1 MASSPRSF
9 QRLVNDSAGLANR
22 LAMRP
27 LGTGGRSV
35 GSWPLEKAL
44 KDRVTL
50 VTGASS
56 GIGEAT
62 ALAVGSAGGTVALVA
77 RSQGKLE
84 EVAAAVADAGGR
96 ASVHPV
102 DLTDVEAIDAL
113 CADALAQHGHV
124 DILVNNAG
132 RSIRRSVANS
142 AGRFHDYERTM
153 QLNYFAAVRLTLGL
167 LPAMQERRHGHIINV
182 STLGVLTRVP
192 RFSAYVASKA
202 ALDAF
207 GDSLQSEV
215 LSDGV
220 RVTTIHMPLV
230 RTPMIAPTGAYRGM
244 PAIEPDVAAGYVTR
258 AVVERPRRLSPPV
271 GQLFNV
277 ADVVAPGV
285 TDWIRH
291 RGFTASEDS
300 SASRAAAAAVETAAA
315 ASVPD
320 GDATLTG

>member
-1 MASSPRSF
+1 MGAMSSW
-9 QRLVNDSAGLANR
+9 QRLVNDSAALANR
-22 LAMRP
+22 VAMRP
-27 LGTGGRSV
+27 VGTAGRTFGAWS
-35 GSWPLEKAL
+35 LDRAL
-44 KDRVTL
+44 QDRVTL

-62 ALAVGSAGGTVALVA
+62 ALAIGAAGGTVALVA

-84 EVAAAVADAGGR
+84 EVAAAVHAAGGT
-96 ASVHPV
+96 ATVHPV
-102 DLTDVEAIDAL
+102 DLTDLEAIDAL
-113 CADALAQHGHV
+113 CADTLAHHGHV

-132 RSIRRSVANS
+132 RSIRRAVANS
-142 AGRFHDYERTM
+142 TTRFHDYERTM
-153 QLNYFAAVRLTLGL
+153 ALNYFAAVRLTLGL
-167 LPAMQERRHGHIINV
+167 LPAMQERHHGHIVNV

-215 LSDGV
+215 LGDGI

-230 RTPMIAPTGAYRGM
+230 RTPMISPTGLYRGV
-244 PAIEPDVAAGYVTR
+244 PAVQPDEAAGYVTR
-258 AVVERPRRLSPPV
+258 AIVERPRRLSPPV
-271 GQLFNV
+271 GQFMNV

-291 RGFTASEDS
+291 RGFASSDDS
-300 SASRAAAAAVETAAA
+300 RASRAAGDDAAAGAPAPE
-315 ASVPD
+315 
-320 GDATLTG
+320 

>member
-1 MASSPRSF
+1 MASSSNRSLK
-9 QRLVNDSAGLANR
+9 RLVNDSAGLANR

-35 GSWPLEKAL
+35 GNWPLERAL
-44 KDRVTL
+44 RDRVTL

-62 ALAVGSAGGTVALVA
+62 ALAIGAAGGTVALVA

-84 EVAAAVADAGGR
+84 EVAATVTAAGGR
-96 ASVHPV
+96 ASVHPT
-102 DLTDVEAIDAL
+102 DLTDLEAIDAL
-113 CADALAQHGHV
+113 CTAALEEHGHV
-124 DILVNNAG
+124 DVLVNNAG

-142 AGRFHDYERTM
+142 TRRFHDYERTM
-153 QLNYFAAVRLTLGL
+153 QLNYFASVRLTLGL
-167 LPAMQERRHGHIINV
+167 LPAMQARRHGHIVNV

-207 GDSLQSEV
+207 ADSLQSEV

-244 PAIEPDVAAGYVTR
+244 PAVQPHVAAGYVTR
-258 AVVERPRRLSPPV
+258 AIVERPRRLSPPV

-277 ADVVAPGV
+277 ADVFAPGV

-300 SASRAAAAAVETAAA
+300 SASRGAAVPVPEVE
-315 ASVPD
+315 AS
-320 GDATLTG
+320 

>member
-1 MASSPRSF
+1 MRAMDSKL
-9 QRLVNDSAGLANR
+9 QRLVVDSAGLANR

-27 LGTGGRSV
+27 LGTGGRV
-35 GSWPLEKAL
+35 AGSWSLDRAL
-44 KDRVTL
+44 TDRVTL

-62 ALAVGSAGGTVALVA
+62 ALALGAAGGTVALVA

-84 EVAAAVADAGGR
+84 EVAAAVQAAGGT
-96 ASVHPV
+96 ATVHPV
-102 DLTDVEAIDAL
+102 DLTDLEAIDAL
-113 CADALAQHGHV
+113 CAQTLAHHGHV

-142 AGRFHDYERTM
+142 TDRFHDYERTM
-153 QLNYFAAVRLTLGL
+153 QLNYFAAVRLTLGF
-167 LPAMQERRHGHIINV
+167 LPAMQARRHGHIVNV

-215 LSDGV
+215 LGDDV

-230 RTPMIAPTGAYRGM
+230 RTPMIAPTGRYRGM
-244 PAIEPDVAAGYVTR
+244 PAIRPHEAAGYVTR
-258 AVVERPRRLSPPV
+258 AILERPRRLSPPV

-291 RGFTASEDS
+291 RGFASSEDS
-300 SASRAAAAAVETAAA
+300 SASRGGE
-315 ASVPD
+315 PP
-320 GDATLTG
+320 LR

>member
-1 MASSPRSF
+1 MAPSPSRI

-27 LGTGGRSV
+27 LGTGGRV
-35 GSWPLEKAL
+35 GGSWPLERAL
-44 KDRVTL
+44 TDRVTL

-62 ALAVGSAGGTVALVA
+62 ALALGAAGGTVALVA

-84 EVAAAVADAGGR
+84 EVAAAVQDAGG
-96 ASVHPV
+96 AATVHPV
-102 DLTDVEAIDAL
+102 DLTDLEAIDAL
-113 CADALAQHGHV
+113 CADALARHGHV

-142 AGRFHDYERTM
+142 TSRFHDYERTM
-153 QLNYFAAVRLTLGL
+153 QLNYFAAVRLTLGF
-167 LPAMQERRHGHIINV
+167 LPAMQERRHGQIVNV

-215 LSDGV
+215 LGDDV

-230 RTPMIAPTGAYRGM
+230 RTPMIAPTGIYRGM
-244 PAIEPDVAAGYVTR
+244 PAIQPHEAAGYVTR
-258 AVVERPRRLSPPV
+258 AILERPRRLSPPV

-291 RGFTASEDS
+291 RGFAASEDS
-300 SASRAAAAAVETAAA
+300 RASKAGAVE
-315 ASVPD
+315 S
-320 GDATLTG
+320 GDAGATSTG

>member
-1 MASSPRSF
+1 MSSRSRAL
-9 QRLVNDSAGLANR
+9 QRLAVDSATLANR
-22 LAMRP
+22 VAMRP
-27 LGTGGRSV
+27 IGTAGRV
-35 GSWPLEKAL
+35 RGSWPLARAL
-44 KDRVTL
+44 EDRVTL

-62 ALAVGSAGGTVALVA
+62 ALALGDAGGTVALVA

-84 EVAAAVADAGGR
+84 EVAAAVEAAGGT
-96 ASVHPV
+96 ATVHPV
-102 DLTDVEAIDAL
+102 DLTDLEAIDAL
-113 CADALAQHGHV
+113 CADALAHHGHV

-132 RSIRRSVANS
+132 RSIRRSVSNS
-142 AGRFHDYERTM
+142 THRFHDYERTM
-153 QLNYFAAVRLTLGL
+153 QLNYFAAVRLTLGF
-167 LPAMQERRHGHIINV
+167 LPAMQDREHGHIVNV

-230 RTPMIAPTGAYRGM
+230 RTPMIAPTGIYRGV
-244 PAIEPDVAAGYVTR
+244 PAIEPRHAAGYVTR
-258 AVVERPRRLSPPV
+258 AILERPRRLSPPV

-291 RGFTASEDS
+291 RGFSASEDS
-300 SASRAAAAAVETAAA
+300 RASRGTTE
-315 ASVPD
+315 
-320 GDATLTG
+320 

>member
-1 MASSPRSF
+1 MASRSNAL
-9 QRLVNDSAGLANR
+9 QRLAVDSAGLANR

-27 LGTGGRSV
+27 LGTGGRMA
-35 GSWPLEKAL
+35 GSWPLDRAL

-62 ALAVGSAGGTVALVA
+62 ARALGDAGATVALVA

-84 EVAAAVADAGGR
+84 EVAAGVEAAGGT

-102 DLTDVEAIDAL
+102 DLTDLEAIDRL
-113 CADALAQHGHV
+113 CADALARHGHV
-124 DILVNNAG
+124 DILINNAG
-132 RSIRRSVANS
+132 RSIRRSVS
-142 AGRFHDYERTM
+142 GSTDRFHDYERTM
-153 QLNYFAAVRLTLGL
+153 QLNYFAAVRLTLGF
-167 LPAMQERRHGHIINV
+167 LPAMQARQHGHIINV

-207 GDSLQSEV
+207 GDSLQAEI
-215 LSDGV
+215 LGDDI

-230 RTPMIAPTGAYRGM
+230 RTPMIAPTGAYRGV
-244 PAIEPDVAAGYVTR
+244 PAISPEQAAGFLTR
-258 AVVERPRRLSPPV
+258 AIVERPRRLTPPV
-271 GQLFNV
+271 GQAMNV
-277 ADVVAPGV
+277 ADVFAPTV

-291 RGFTASEDS
+291 RGF
-300 SASRAAAAAVETAAA
+300 SASQDSKAARGA
-315 ASVPD
+315 
-320 GDATLTG
+320 

>member
-1 MASSPRSF
+1 MASSSRAL
-9 QRLVNDSAGLANR
+9 QRLAADSAGLANR
-22 LAMRP
+22 LVMRP
-27 LGTGGRSV
+27 VGTGGRTL
-35 GSWPLEKAL
+35 GSWPLDRAITG
-44 KDRVTL
+44 RVTL

-62 ALAVGSAGGTVALVA
+62 ARAIGAAGGTVALAA
-77 RSQGKLE
+77 RTQSKLE
-84 EVAAAVADAGGR
+84 DVAAAVEAAGGH

-102 DLTDVEAIDAL
+102 DLADLEAIDAL
-113 CADALAQHGHV
+113 ASDALARHGHI

-142 AGRFHDYERTM
+142 TTRFHDYERTM

-207 GDSLQSEV
+207 GDSLQAEV
-215 LSDGV
+215 LGEDI

-230 RTPMIAPTGAYRGM
+230 RTPMIAPTGAYRGV
-244 PAIEPDVAAGYVTR
+244 PAISADEAAGYLTR
-258 AVVERPRRLSPPV
+258 AIVERPRRLTPPV
-271 GQLFNV
+271 GQAMNV
-277 ADVVAPGV
+277 ADVFAPGV
-285 TDWIRH
+285 TDWLRH
-291 RGFTASEDS
+291 RGFASSRD
-300 SASRAAAAAVETAAA
+300 SRAAR
-315 ASVPD
+315 
-320 GDATLTG
+320 GDD

>member
-1 MASSPRSF
+1 MASPSRAL
-9 QRLVNDSAGLANR
+9 QRLVVDSAGLANR

-27 LGTGGRSV
+27 VGTAGRMRGTWS
-35 GSWPLEKAL
+35 LERAL
-44 KDRVTL
+44 QDRVTL

-62 ALAVGSAGGTVALVA
+62 AHALGGAGGTVALVA

-84 EVAAAVADAGGR
+84 EVAAAVESVGGT
-96 ASVHPV
+96 ATVHPV
-102 DLTDVEAIDAL
+102 DLTDLEAIDAL
-113 CADALAQHGHV
+113 CVDALARHGHV

-132 RSIRRSVANS
+132 RSIRRSVSNS
-142 AGRFHDYERTM
+142 TGRFHDYERTM

-167 LPAMQERRHGHIINV
+167 LPAMEARQHGHIINV

-207 GDSLQSEV
+207 GDSLQGEV
-215 LSDGV
+215 LGDDL

-230 RTPMIAPTGAYRGM
+230 RTPMIAPTGIYRGV
-244 PAIEPDVAAGYVTR
+244 PAVQPHEAAGYVTR
-258 AVVERPRRLSPPV
+258 AILERPRRLSPPV

-291 RGFTASEDS
+291 RGFAASQDS
-300 SASRAAAAAVETAAA
+300 RASRGP
-315 ASVPD
+315 S
-320 GDATLTG
+320 

>member
-1 MASSPRSF
+1 MASSPRSL
-9 QRLVNDSAGLANR
+9 QRLVVDSAGLANR

-27 LGTGGRSV
+27 LGTGGRTV
-35 GSWPLEKAL
+35 GSWPLDRAL
-44 KDRVTL
+44 QDRVTL

-62 ALAVGSAGGTVALVA
+62 ARAIGAAGGTVALVA

-84 EVAAAVADAGGR
+84 EVAAAVTDAGGR

-113 CADALAQHGHV
+113 CAAALQQHGHV
-124 DILVNNAG
+124 DVLVNNAG
-132 RSIRRSVANS
+132 RSIRRSVARS
-142 AGRFHDYERTM
+142 TQRFHDYERTM

-167 LPAMQERRHGHIINV
+167 LPAMQERRHGQIVNV

-215 LSDGV
+215 LGDGI

-230 RTPMIAPTGAYRGM
+230 RTPMIAPTGAYRGV
-244 PAIEPDVAAGYVTR
+244 PAIAPEVAAGYVTR
-258 AVVERPRRLSPPV
+258 AIVERPRRLSPPV

-300 SASRAAAAAVETAAA
+300 RAAQAAAAA
-315 ASVPD
+315 
-320 GDATLTG
+320 DATLAG